1 VIAVDA
7 NVILGLHLPGE
18 DTLAAKA
25 LLQTDPDWIAPVLWR
40 SEFRN
45 ALANYV
51 RRGGLALDEALRIQ
65 AEAEGLMRGGEYD
78 VDSDT
83 ALRLAESSGCSAY
96 DCEYV
101 ALAKR
106 LGCRLVTR
114 DQQVLRAFP
123 EVATAL

>member
-1 VIAVDA
+1 MIAVDA
-7 NVILGLHLPGE
+7 NVLVYLYRPGE
-18 DTLAAKA
+18 HTSAAA
-25 LLQTDPDWIAPVLWR
+25 SLLEDDPHWVAPVLWR

-45 ALANYV
+45 TLATHV
-51 RRGGLALDEALRIQ
+51 RRTGLTLDLALRIQ
-65 AEAEGLMRGGEYD
+65 GEAEDLMRGSEYD

-83 ALRLAESSGCSAY
+83 VLRLAETSGCSAY

-114 DQQVLRAFP
+114 DEQVLRAFP
-123 EVATAL
+123 DIASAL

>member
-1 VIAVDA
+1 VIVVDT
-7 NVILGLHLPGE
+7 NVLVHLHLSG
-18 DTLAAKA
+18 DGRVAAEA
-25 LLQTDPDWIAPVLWR
+25 LLVSDPEWVAPALWR

-45 ALANYV
+45 ALATQL
-51 RRGGLALDEALRIQ
+51 RRGALTLDQALLVQ
-65 AEAEGLMRGGEYD
+65 AEAEGLMSGGEYD

-83 ALRLAESSGCSAY
+83 VLRLADSSGCSAY

-114 DQQVLRAFP
+114 DEQVLRAFSD
-123 EVATAL
+123 VATAL